1 MKKGKTNVQHAS
13 NLYSAPRRRRLPR
26 RALGLRGNWKA
37 ESGLEPCRLQNDF
50 SANRIYS
57 HAYTADVTTDRI
69 SRTQF
74 ARDQKGYG
82 LAQWTYFS
90 FSTGQGR
97 KLELYDFWKKSG
109 KALDDVSMQ
118 VSFALHELTTEAQY
132 AGLWQI
138 LRTTDDI
145 WTATDKV
152 CRLYEQP
159 YYCNVDTRF
168 RYAKE
173 LDERLSAMQSGS
185 ATNPF
190 GTTERSEALSA
201 EKAEIASAETT
212 APTDSA
218 DLPATEEAPSAPN
231 STLHSARSTLAPAC
245 WPPRMIDKSMA
256 GTDVAVLQAILTARG
271 YYIGPL
277 DGIFGDALDAAVRK
291 FQSEHDLDPDGVVGP
306 LSWRKIL
313 SLEE

>member
-1 MKKGKTNVQHAS
+1 MSNVLLIYNQLRAAGVS
-13 NLYSAPRRRRLPR
+13 RAG
-26 RALGLRGNWKA
+26 ALGLLGNWKA
-37 ESGLEPCRLQNDF
+37 ESGLEPGRLQNDF

-57 HAYTADVTTDRI
+57 HAYTADVTAGRI
-69 SRTQF
+69 TRAQF

-82 LAQWTYFS
+82 LAQWTYFN

-132 AGLWQI
+132 AGLWQV
-138 LRTTDDI
+138 LKTTDDI

-173 LDERLSAMQSGS
+173 LEG
-185 ATNPF
+185 
-190 GTTERSEALSA
+190 
-201 EKAEIASAETT
+201 EIATAETI
-212 APTDSA
+212 PMQD
-218 DLPATEEAPSAPN
+218 TEEGFLSSTQNTEYCSPVSETAVPPAPN
-231 STLHSARSTLAPAC
+231 STLYYPY
-245 WPPRMIDKSMA
+245 RMIDKSMT

-271 YYIGPL
+271 YYTGPL
-277 DGIFGDALDAAVRK
+277 DGLFGDALDAAVRR
-291 FQSEHDLDPDGVVGP
+291 FQSEHTLDPDGVVGP

>member
-1 MKKGKTNVQHAS
+1 MS
-13 NLYSAPRRRRLPR
+13 NTLLIYNQLCAAGVSRAG
-26 RALGLRGNWKA
+26 ALGLLGNWQA
-37 ESGLEPCRLQNDF
+37 ESSLEPGRLQNDF
-50 SANRIYS
+50 SAHRIYS
-57 HAYTADVTTDRI
+57 RSYPADVTAGRI
-69 SRTQF
+69 TRTQF
-74 ARDQKGYG
+74 AREQKGYG
-82 LAQWTYFS
+82 LAQWTYFN

-168 RYAKE
+168 RYATE
-173 LDERLSAMQSGS
+173 LD
-185 ATNPF
+185 
-190 GTTERSEALSA
+190 
-201 EKAEIASAETT
+201 AEISSAETT

-218 DLPATEEAPSAPN
+218 DLQATEDTPSAPN
-231 STLHSARSTLAPAC
+231 STLHSALSTLAPAC

-256 GTDVAVLQAILTARG
+256 GADVAVLQAILTARG
-271 YYIGPL
+271 YYTGPL

-306 LSWRKIL
+306 LTWRKIL
-313 SLEE
+313 SLEEK

>member
-1 MKKGKTNVQHAS
+1 MS
-13 NLYSAPRRRRLPR
+13 NALLIFNQLRAAGVSRAG
-26 RALGLRGNWKA
+26 ALGLLGNWKA
-37 ESGLEPCRLQNDF
+37 ESCLEPCRLQNDF

-57 HAYTADVTTDRI
+57 HAYTADVTAGRI
-69 SRTQF
+69 TRTQF
-74 ARDQKGYG
+74 SRDQKGYG
-82 LAQWTYFS
+82 LAQWTYFN

-118 VSFALHELTTEAQY
+118 VSFALHELTIEAQY

-145 WTATDKV
+145 WTAVDKV

-173 LDERLSAMQSGS
+173 IDE
-185 ATNPF
+185 
-190 GTTERSEALSA
+190 
-201 EKAEIASAETT
+201 EIAAAETT
-212 APTDSA
+212 SVPTSA
-218 DLPATEEAPSAPN
+218 DLPDTDEAQSEAN
-231 STLHSARSTLAPAC
+231 STLHSALSTLYYPY
-245 WPPRMIDKSMA
+245 RMIDKSMA

-271 YYIGPL
+271 YYTGPL

-291 FQSEHDLDPDGVVGP
+291 FQSEHDLEPDGVVGP

>member
-1 MKKGKTNVQHAS
+1 MS
-13 NLYSAPRRRRLPR
+13 NTLLIYNQLRAAGVSRAG
-26 RALGLRGNWKA
+26 ALGLLGNWKA
-37 ESGLEPCRLQNDF
+37 ESGLEPGRLQNDF

-57 HAYTADVTTDRI
+57 HAYTADVTAGRI
-69 SRTQF
+69 TRTQF

-82 LAQWTYFS
+82 LAQWTYFN

-118 VSFALHELTTEAQY
+118 VAFALHELTTEAQY

-173 LDERLSAMQSGS
+173 LDERLGAMQS
-185 ATNPF
+185 A
-190 GTTERSEALSA
+190 TERSEALSA
-201 EKAEIASAETT
+201 EKAEIAAAE
-212 APTDSA
+212 
-218 DLPATEEAPSAPN
+218 EEAATVPEDAASN
-231 STLHSARSTLAPAC
+231 CSFNIEHSTLASAT
-245 WPPRMIDKSMA
+245 WPPRMIDKSMSGA
-256 GTDVAVLQAILTARG
+256 DVVVLQAILTARG
-271 YYIGPL
+271 YYTGPL
-277 DGIFGDALDAAVRK
+277 DGLFGDALDAAVRR
-291 FQSEHDLDPDGVVGP
+291 FQCDHALEPDGVVGP
-306 LSWRKIL
+306 LTWAEVLKL
-313 SLEE
+313 S

>member
-1 MKKGKTNVQHAS
+1 MSNVLLIYNQLRAAGVS
-13 NLYSAPRRRRLPR
+13 RAG
-26 RALGLRGNWKA
+26 ALGLLGNWKA
-37 ESGLEPCRLQNDF
+37 ESGLEACRLQNDF

-57 HAYTADVTTDRI
+57 RSYTDDVTAGRI
-69 SRTQF
+69 TRAQF

-82 LAQWTYFS
+82 LAQWTYFN

-118 VSFALHELTTEAQY
+118 VSFALHELTTEGQY
-132 AGLWQI
+132 AGLWKI

-173 LDERLSAMQSGS
+173 LEEEIVDAEEGKTA
-185 ATNPF
+185 
-190 GTTERSEALSA
+190 GTVLAVCHQ
-201 EKAEIASAETT
+201 
-212 APTDSA
+212 
-218 DLPATEEAPSAPN
+218 TEEPSLCL
-231 STLHSARSTLAPAC
+231 S

-256 GTDVAVLQAILTARG
+256 GTDVAVLQAVLSARG
-271 YYIGPL
+271 YYTGAL
-277 DGIFGDALDAAVRK
+277 DGIFGDVLDAAVRK
-291 FQSEHDLDPDGVVGP
+291 FQMDHDLVVDGVCGP
-306 LSWRKIL
+306 QTWREILKLS
-313 SLEE
+313 

>member
-1 MKKGKTNVQHAS
+1 MS
-13 NLYSAPRRRRLPR
+13 NALLIFNQLRAAGVSRAG
-26 RALGLRGNWKA
+26 ALGLLGNWKA

-57 HAYTADVTTDRI
+57 HAYTADVTAGRI
-69 SRTQF
+69 TRAQF

-82 LAQWTYFS
+82 LAQWTYFN

-97 KLELYDFWKKSG
+97 KLDLYDFWKKSG

-159 YYCNVDTRF
+159 YYCNVDARF

-173 LDERLSAMQSGS
+173 LEAEIEAEISKKPEEEPNVSGS
-185 ATNPF
+185 SSERTSSGVNELSSRLTEANDTKLVR
-190 GTTERSEALSA
+190 TT
-201 EKAEIASAETT
+201 
-212 APTDSA
+212 
-218 DLPATEEAPSAPN
+218 
-231 STLHSARSTLAPAC
+231 

-271 YYIGPL
+271 CYTGPL

-291 FQSEHDLDPDGVVGP
+291 FQLEHDLDPDGVVGP
-306 LSWRKIL
+306 LTWRKIL
-313 SLEE
+313 SMED

>member
-1 MKKGKTNVQHAS
+1 MS
-13 NLYSAPRRRRLPR
+13 NALLIFNQLRAAGVSRAG
-26 RALGLRGNWKA
+26 ALGLLGNWKA

-57 HAYTADVTTDRI
+57 HAYTADVTAGRI
-69 SRTQF
+69 TRAQF

-82 LAQWTYFS
+82 LAQWTYFN

-97 KLELYDFWKKSG
+97 KLDLYDFWKKSG

-118 VSFALHELTTEAQY
+118 VFFALHELTTEAQY

-159 YYCNVDTRF
+159 YYCNVDARF

-173 LDERLSAMQSGS
+173 LEAEIEAEISKKPEEEPNVSGS
-185 ATNPF
+185 SSERTSSGVNELSSRLTEANDTKLVR
-190 GTTERSEALSA
+190 TT
-201 EKAEIASAETT
+201 
-212 APTDSA
+212 
-218 DLPATEEAPSAPN
+218 
-231 STLHSARSTLAPAC
+231 

-271 YYIGPL
+271 CYTGPL

-291 FQSEHDLDPDGVVGP
+291 FQLEHDLDPDGVVGP

-313 SLEE
+313 SLED

>member
-1 MKKGKTNVQHAS
+1 MS
-13 NLYSAPRRRRLPR
+13 NALLIFNQLRAAGVSRAG
-26 RALGLRGNWKA
+26 ALGLLGNWKA

-57 HAYTADVTTDRI
+57 HAYTADVTAGRI
-69 SRTQF
+69 TRAQF
-74 ARDQKGYG
+74 ARDEKGYG
-82 LAQWTYFS
+82 LAQWTYFN

-97 KLELYDFWKKSG
+97 KLDLYDFWKKSG

-159 YYCNVDTRF
+159 YYCNVDARF

-173 LDERLSAMQSGS
+173 LEAEIEAEISKKPEEEPNVSGS
-185 ATNPF
+185 SSERTSSGVNELSSRLTEANDTKLVR
-190 GTTERSEALSA
+190 TT
-201 EKAEIASAETT
+201 
-212 APTDSA
+212 
-218 DLPATEEAPSAPN
+218 
-231 STLHSARSTLAPAC
+231 

-271 YYIGPL
+271 CYTGPL

-291 FQSEHDLDPDGVVGP
+291 FQLEHDLDPDGVVGP
-306 LSWRKIL
+306 LTWRKIL
-313 SLEE
+313 SLED

>member
-1 MKKGKTNVQHAS
+1 MNNTLLIYNQLRASGVSHAG
-13 NLYSAPRRRRLPR
+13 
-26 RALGLRGNWKA
+26 ALGLMGNWMA
-37 ESGLEPCRLQNDF
+37 ESGLEPWRLQNDF
-50 SANRIYS
+50 TAGRSLS
-57 HAYTADVTTDRI
+57 HAYTADVTAGRI

-74 ARDQKGYG
+74 ARDQRGYG
-82 LAQWTYFS
+82 LAQWTYFNS
-90 FSTGQGR
+90 STGQGR

-173 LDERLSAMQSGS
+173 IDE
-185 ATNPF
+185 
-190 GTTERSEALSA
+190 
-201 EKAEIASAETT
+201 EISSAETT

-218 DLPATEEAPSAPN
+218 DIPDTDEAPSEAN
-231 STLHSARSTLAPAC
+231 STLHSALSTLYYPY
-245 WPPRMIDKSMA
+245 RMIDKSMA
-256 GTDVAVLQAILTARG
+256 GTDVAVLQAILSARG
-271 YYIGPL
+271 YYTGEL
-277 DGIFGDALDAAVRK
+277 DGLFDDALDAAVRR
-291 FQSEHDLDPDGVVGP
+291 FQSDHDLDPDGVVGP
-306 LSWRKIL
+306 LTWKELLKL
-313 SLEE
+313 SP

>member
-1 MKKGKTNVQHAS
+1 MSNVLLIFNQLRAAGVS
-13 NLYSAPRRRRLPR
+13 RAG
-26 RALGLRGNWKA
+26 ALGLMGNWKA

-57 HAYTADVTTDRI
+57 RSYTDDVTAGRI
-69 SRTQF
+69 TRAQF

-82 LAQWTYFS
+82 LAQWTYFN

-118 VSFALHELTTEAQY
+118 VSFALHELTTEGQY

-145 WTATDKV
+145 WIATDKV

-173 LDERLSAMQSGS
+173 LE
-185 ATNPF
+185 
-190 GTTERSEALSA
+190 
-201 EKAEIASAETT
+201 AEIASAENT
-212 APTDSA
+212 ASPSSA
-218 DLPATEEAPSAPN
+218 SPGDTGETLDNDNCTLN
-231 STLHSARSTLAPAC
+231 SELYYPY
-245 WPPRMIDKSMA
+245 RMIDKSMA
-256 GTDVAVLQAILTARG
+256 GTDVAVLQAVLSARG
-271 YYIGPL
+271 YYTGAL
-277 DGIFGDALDAAVRK
+277 DGIFGDLLDTAVRK
-291 FQSEHDLDPDGVVGP
+291 FQMDHDLVVDGVCGP
-306 LSWRKIL
+306 MTWRKIL
-313 SLEE
+313 EME

>member
-1 MKKGKTNVQHAS
+1 MSNVLLIFNQLRAAGVSHAG
-13 NLYSAPRRRRLPR
+13 
-26 RALGLRGNWKA
+26 ALGLLGNWKA

-57 HAYTADVTTDRI
+57 HAYTADVTAGRI
-69 SRTQF
+69 TRTQF

-82 LAQWTYFS
+82 LAQWTYFN

-118 VSFALHELTTEAQY
+118 VAFALHELTTEAQY

-173 LDERLSAMQSGS
+173 LE
-185 ATNPF
+185 
-190 GTTERSEALSA
+190 
-201 EKAEIASAETT
+201 AEIASAE
-212 APTDSA
+212 
-218 DLPATEEAPSAPN
+218 EEAASEDTGDGSLCSLQNTENCSPVSTPN
-231 STLHSARSTLAPAC
+231 STAHSALSTLPAC
-245 WPPRMIDKSMA
+245 WPPRMIDKSMSGA
-256 GTDVAVLQAILTARG
+256 DVAVLQAILTARG
-271 YYIGPL
+271 YYTGSL
-277 DGIFGDALDAAVRK
+277 DSLFGDALDAAVHK
-291 FQSEHDLDPDGVVGP
+291 FQSDHSLDPDGVVGP

-313 SLEE
+313 SLE

>member
-1 MKKGKTNVQHAS
+1 MSNVLLIFNQLRAAGVS
-13 NLYSAPRRRRLPR
+13 RAG
-26 RALGLRGNWKA
+26 ALGLLGNWKA
-37 ESGLEPCRLQNDF
+37 ESGLEPCRLQNDL

-57 HAYTADVTTDRI
+57 HAYTADVTAGRI
-69 SRTQF
+69 TRAQF

-82 LAQWTYFS
+82 LAQWTYFN

-138 LRTTDDI
+138 LRTTDNI

-173 LDERLSAMQSGS
+173 LEAELS
-185 ATNPF
+185 
-190 GTTERSEALSA
+190 
-201 EKAEIASAETT
+201 SAET
-212 APTDSA
+212 AELTDST
-218 DLPATEEAPSAPN
+218 DLPATNEAPSDAN
-231 STLHSARSTLAPAC
+231 SILHSALSNLYYPY
-245 WPPRMIDKSMA
+245 RMIDKSMA
-256 GTDVAVLQAILTARG
+256 GTDVAVVQAILTARG
-271 YYIGPL
+271 YYTGPL
-277 DGIFGDALDAAVRK
+277 DGLFGEALDTAVRK
-291 FQSEHDLDPDGVVGP
+291 FQREHDLEPDGVVGP
-306 LSWRKIL
+306 LTWAELLKL
-313 SLEE
+313 S

>member
-1 MKKGKTNVQHAS
+1 M
-13 NLYSAPRRRRLPR
+13 
-26 RALGLRGNWKA
+26 
-37 ESGLEPCRLQNDF
+37 
-50 SANRIYS
+50 
-57 HAYTADVTTDRI
+57 TAGRI

-74 ARDQKGYG
+74 AGDQKGYG
-82 LAQWTYFS
+82 LAQWTYFN

-118 VSFALHELTTEAQY
+118 VAFALHELTTEAQY

-173 LDERLSAMQSGS
+173 LDERLGAMQS
-185 ATNPF
+185 A
-190 GTTERSEALSA
+190 TERSEALSA

-231 STLHSARSTLAPAC
+231 STLHSAHSTLPAC

-256 GTDVAVLQAILTARG
+256 GTDVAVVQAILTARG
-271 YYIGPL
+271 YYTGPL
-277 DGIFGDALDAAVRK
+277 DGLFGDALDAAVRK

-306 LSWRKIL
+306 LTWRKIL

>member
-1 MKKGKTNVQHAS
+1 MSNVLLIFNQLRAAGIS
-13 NLYSAPRRRRLPR
+13 RAG
-26 RALGLRGNWKA
+26 ALGLMGNWQA
-37 ESGLEPCRLQNDF
+37 ESGLEPGRLQNDF

-57 HAYTADVTTDRI
+57 RSYTADVTAGRI
-69 SRTQF
+69 TRTQF

-82 LAQWTYFS
+82 LAQWTYFN

-173 LDERLSAMQSGS
+173 LE
-185 ATNPF
+185 
-190 GTTERSEALSA
+190 
-201 EKAEIASAETT
+201 AEIGAAAST
-212 APTDSA
+212 APAVSTIA
-218 DLPATEEAPSAPN
+218 PATDDAASDAN
-231 STLHSARSTLAPAC
+231 STLHSSHSTIIEHSTLHSALSTLYYPY
-245 WPPRMIDKSMA
+245 RMIDKSMSGA
-256 GTDVAVLQAILTARG
+256 DVAVLQAILTARG
-271 YYIGPL
+271 YYTGPL
-277 DGIFGDALDAAVRK
+277 DGLFGDALDAAVRK
-291 FQSEHDLDPDGVVGP
+291 FQMDHDLVVDGVCSP
-306 LSWRKIL
+306 QTWREILKLS
-313 SLEE
+313 

>member
-1 MKKGKTNVQHAS
+1 MS
-13 NLYSAPRRRRLPR
+13 NALLIFNQLRAAGVSRAG
-26 RALGLRGNWKA
+26 ALGLLGNWKA

-57 HAYTADVTTDRI
+57 HAYTADVTAGRI
-69 SRTQF
+69 TRAQF

-82 LAQWTYFS
+82 LAQWTYFN

-159 YYCNVDTRF
+159 YYCNVDARF

-173 LDERLSAMQSGS
+173 LEAEIEAEISKKPEEEPNVSGS
-185 ATNPF
+185 SSERTSSGVNELSSRLTEANDTKLVR
-190 GTTERSEALSA
+190 TT
-201 EKAEIASAETT
+201 
-212 APTDSA
+212 
-218 DLPATEEAPSAPN
+218 
-231 STLHSARSTLAPAC
+231 

-271 YYIGPL
+271 CYTGPL

-291 FQSEHDLDPDGVVGP
+291 FQLEHDLDPDGVVGP
-306 LSWRKIL
+306 LTWRKIL
-313 SLEE
+313 SLED